1 MFVSLNDID
10 MKTNSHWLLKTIK
23 IILTIIWYGNMMLIV
38 IAFSMLTLKFC
49 TSDHTDFSNP
59 IKYPST
65 NYVTKM
71 LSLTTDAKDITI
83 TNDQGMLHMKL
94 KNTFGNIV
102 TAYFFFISLEVLVT
116 IIIYQMRK
124 FFNTL
129 EENKPFL
136 YDNIRRLK
144 LIALCFA
151 LLTPLNI
158 LLGIDTAYI
167 LKHHVKDISLVN
179 MVWVES
185 LTGLMLGAVIYIM
198 ADVFRYG
205 FSLQKENEEFV

>member
-1 MFVSLNDID
+1 
-10 MKTNSHWLLKTIK
+10 MKTNSHWLLKTIRVL
-23 IILTIIWYGNMMLIV
+23 LTLIWYINIVLIV
-38 IAFSMLTLKFC
+38 FAFSMLTVKFC
-49 TSDHTDFSNP
+49 TSDFTEFSNP
-59 IKYPST
+59 VKYTSTTEIIKMTP
-65 NYVTKM
+65 
-71 LSLTTDAKDITI
+71 LTPDVKDITI
-83 TNDQGMLHMKL
+83 SNDQGMLKMKM

-102 TAYFFFISLEVLVT
+102 TAYFFFFSLEVLVT
-116 IIIYQMRK
+116 IIIYQLRK

-151 LLTPLNI
+151 LLTPLHI
-158 LLGIDTAYI
+158 LLGLDTAFI
-167 LKHHVKDISLVN
+167 LKHHVKDFSLVN

-198 ADVFRYG
+198 ADVFNYG
-205 FSLQKENEEFV
+205 FKLQKENEEFV